1 MDSDGMRVP
10 SGIRIQAA
18 TMWDRFEKGT
28 VPRQDSRQSRNGRT
42 GTATIAI
49 AHEGVEL
56 SVVFL
61 DSTAGNV
68 LSARFAGQGDHIRQ

>member
-1 MDSDGMRVP
+1 MDSEGMLVP
-10 SGIRIQAA
+10 SGITIQTA
-18 TMWDRFEKGT
+18 TTWDRFEKGT

-42 GTATIAI
+42 GTATFAV

-61 DSTAGNV
+61 DSTAG
-68 LSARFAGQGDHIRQ
+68 